1 MEIPRRWCIENSKP
15 EDNNHRIHKNKGRAA
30 QFCVVDCAGEFFMG
44 VSPKAQAVLPDWQ
57 VFLGAITEAWN
68 AVTKNSGTIR
78 HAGSLSEMMR

>member
-1 MEIPRRWCIENSKP
+1 M
-15 EDNNHRIHKNKGRAA
+15 
-30 QFCVVDCAGEFFMG
+30 VDCAGEFFMG
-44 VSPKAQAVLPDWQ
+44 VSPKARAVLPDWQ